1 MENRY
6 LQHTFHL
13 VDTGFPKSELFMSRH
28 PKVIGIN
35 SNESGAGLKGDVFEK

>member
-6 LQHTFHL
+6 LQHIFHL
-13 VDTGFPKSELFMSRH
+13 VDTGFLKSESFKSGH
-28 PKVIGIN
+28 PKAIGIN